1 MLRVAAVASMRTGEI
16 EMDTDPMQA
25 LRDLEQALQ
34 FLDEMPKGEQASFGS
49 ARTRS
54 AVLIARQYP

>member
-1 MLRVAAVASMRTGEI
+1 
-16 EMDTDPMQA
+16 MDTDPMQA